1 MPHDEHA
8 TITVMRYRSWHPE
21 TDEMLESRE
30 FATSEAI
37 LNGLGMPINESS
49 RRVERTEIDQNGVL
63 KRTPHGPVDK
73 Y

>member
-8 TITVMRYRSWHPE
+8 TITVMRYRYWHPE
-21 TDEMLESRE
+21 SDELLESTE
-30 FATSEAI
+30 FATNEAI

-49 RRVERTEIDQNGVL
+49 RRVERTEIDHNGVL
-63 KRTPHGPVDK
+63 KRAPQGSVDK